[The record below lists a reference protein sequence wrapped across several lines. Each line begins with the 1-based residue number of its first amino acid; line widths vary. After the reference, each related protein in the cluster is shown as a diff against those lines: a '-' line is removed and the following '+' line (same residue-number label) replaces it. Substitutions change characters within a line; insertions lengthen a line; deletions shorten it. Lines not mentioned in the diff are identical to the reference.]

1 MALLLVYIPF
11 VAYHICDFHFG
22 DTIRA
27 LLHHWFAVVG
37 WAIGLA
43 NCSVTKNRGIVEE
56 IGNAAIENDSSGNV
70 NYSEVSPISF
80 KGEPQ

>member
-11 VAYHICDFHFG
+11 VAHHICEFHFG

-27 LLHHWFAVVG
+27 LLHHWFALVG

-43 NCSVTKNRGIVEE
+43 NCSVTKNGGIVEE
-56 IGNAAIENDSSGNV
+56 SGNAAIENDSSGNV